1 VENIVLF
8 YQPSFYRAF
17 HCTGFSR
24 HFFRHH
30 KTMLDLL
37 VLTWIRS
44 APPLWLDPPIY
55 SV

>member
-1 VENIVLF
+1 MF
-8 YQPSFYRAF
+8 
-17 HCTGFSR
+17 
-24 HFFRHH
+24 
-30 KTMLDLL
+30 DLL